1 MPRWVRLSGPILS
14 VLLVE
19 SLGAEAAPWRDPS
32 PHTVRFVT
40 ADDGVRLEVLDW
52 GGSGRSVVLLA
63 GGGPT
68 AHVFDDF
75 APKLATH
82 YRVYGIT
89 RRGCGASGFAESPN
103 PVDRLRDDLLSAL
116 DVLGLDSPV
125 LAGHSIAGAEM
136 SAIAGSQPQ
145 RIAGLVYL
153 DAAYPYAFDDGTG
166 PAMREF
172 TAVEGLGHPTP
183 RAADLK
189 SFAALQEWDERVD
202 GFRTPEAEL
211 RQTWE
216 SDGKAPIGKYREFP
230 GSRVFSTILGDAK
243 KRDRIPAPALAIFA
257 LPHIPERWIRETS
270 DPTVQKVG
278 RAYFATIDALTEKQT
293 KAIETRV
300 PTARVVRAPGSHFI
314 FISNESDVRHEMRKF
329 IDSLKLP

>member
-1 MPRWVRLSGPILS
+1 MQRWVRLSGPILS

-19 SLGAEAAPWRDPS
+19 SISAKAAPWRDPS

-40 ADDGVRLEVLDW
+40 VDDGVRLEVLDW
-52 GGSGRSVVLLA
+52 GGSGRPVVLLA
-63 GGGPT
+63 GGGNT

-136 SAIAGSQPQ
+136 SAIAHSQPL
-145 RIAGLVYL
+145 RIGGLVYL

-189 SFAALQEWDERVD
+189 SFVALQEWDERVD
-202 GFRTPEAEL
+202 GFCTCP
-211 RQTWE
+211 
-216 SDGKAPIGKYREFP
+216 
-230 GSRVFSTILGDAK
+230 
-243 KRDRIPAPALAIFA
+243 
-257 LPHIPERWIRETS
+257 LPKPVR
-270 DPTVQKVG
+270 K
-278 RAYFATIDALTEKQT
+278 
-293 KAIETRV
+293 
-300 PTARVVRAPGSHFI
+300 VRAAATRSAPRWTGSI
-314 FISNESDVRHEMRKF
+314 PRRPVVDVCSRTFRRAGPTLGAAMCIPSGSSCPQDQAARR
-329 IDSLKLP
+329 S

>member
-1 MPRWVRLSGPILS
+1 MRRWRRLSGPILS
-14 VLLVE
+14 VLLVQ
-19 SLGAEAAPWRDPS
+19 SLSAEAAPWRDPS
-32 PHTVRFVT
+32 SHAVRFVT
-40 ADDGVRLEVLDW
+40 VDDGVRLEVLDW
-52 GGSGRSVVLLA
+52 GGSGRSVMLLA
-63 GGGPT
+63 GGGNT

-103 PVDRLRDDLLSAL
+103 PVDRNRDDLLSAL

-136 SAIAGSQPQ
+136 SAIAHSQPL

-153 DAAYPYAFDDGTG
+153 DAAYPYAFEGGTG

-183 RAADLK
+183 RAVDLK

-216 SDGKAPIGKYREFP
+216 GDGKAPTGKHRPFP
-230 GSRVFSTILGDAK
+230 GSRVFSTILGSAK
-243 KRDRIPAPALAIFA
+243 RCDRIPVPALAIFA
-257 LPHIPERWIRETS
+257 LPHIPERWIRESS
-270 DPTVQKVG
+270 DPTVQKAS
-278 RAYFATIDALTEKQT
+278 RAYFATIDALTEKQA
-293 KAIETRV
+293 KAIEAGVHRQLEV
-300 PTARVVRAPGSHFI
+300 AVAAGYRAFRSAPSAVV
-314 FISNESDVRHEMRKF
+314 
-329 IDSLKLP
+329 